1 LETPDYYGFLQIS
14 PIAEPDTIHRV
25 YRFLAARLHPDNSE
39 TGDAD
44 KFFLLKKAY
53 DILSNPARRAT
64 YDAAREK
71 NVPQPDPL
79 SATID
84 FLDSIDGEL
93 NRRLAVLA
101 VLYIR
106 RRTNPASP
114 EVSLMEVEERMGF
127 PRDYLEFTTWYLQQR
142 GYITRADNSAFTLT
156 ADGVDFVE
164 NQRANIPVLD
174 KLLTSGAGP
183 TVEDTEQEDDP
194 FIPRQDPIIVS
205 SGMAIPRDRR
215 THRKD
220 RRANLQDRRKNSAD
234 RRANPTDR
242 RAS

>member
-1 LETPDYYGFLQIS
+1 
-14 PIAEPDTIHRV
+14 
-25 YRFLAARLHPDNSE
+25 
-39 TGDAD
+39 
-44 KFFLLKKAY
+44 
-53 DILSNPARRAT
+53 
-64 YDAAREK
+64 
-71 NVPQPDPL
+71 
-79 SATID
+79 
-84 FLDSIDGEL
+84 
-93 NRRLAVLA
+93 
-101 VLYIR
+101 
-106 RRTNPASP
+106 
-114 EVSLMEVEERMGF
+114 MEVEGRMGF